1 MEMHN
6 YLLKP
11 FLKRM
16 FMDNDYGYAYLLIP
30 IGLVCID
37 KELIQADERI
47 LSFDV
52 AVNEGDQRY
61 MDVVIYTRRSGL
73 DTEIEFANLL
83 KMFE

>member
-11 FLKRM
+11 FLKRA
-16 FMDNDYGYAYLLIP
+16 FIDNDYGYAYLLIP
-30 IGLVCID
+30 IGLLRID
-37 KELIQADERI
+37 RELIQADERI

-52 AVNEGDQRY
+52 AVNEGDQKY
-61 MDVVIYTRRSGL
+61 MDVVLYIRRYGL